1 MTDAPYSVLND
12 DGSANVERMPN
23 IPREDLLKLYR
34 AMVKTRAFDQR
45 MITLQRQGRL
55 GFYLGSTGEE
65 AATVGSSYALRDTD
79 WMLPCYREQGAY
91 IWRGVTLQ
99 EMANQC
105 YGNGLDYT
113 KGRQMPVHYSFR
125 HKNIVSISS
134 PLATQIPQAVGAA
147 YAAKIRKEDT
157 VFITYFGEG
166 ATSEGDFHVALNFA
180 GVWKTPVI
188 FFCRNNGWA
197 ISTPRELQT
206 ASETFAQK
214 ANAYGMEGVLV
225 DGNDIFAVIEVTR
238 RAAEKA
244 RNGGGA
250 TLIEAVTYR
259 IGAHSTSDDPSGY
272 RDEADVR
279 EWEKKDPIERFR
291 RYLSKAGLW
300 TQSFEDKLQEELK
313 AEILAAV
320 EAAENTAPP
329 APETIFEDVFSEN
342 PWHLEE
348 QREEL
353 LTHLE
358 GLKNAS
364 AGGSNGKEKH

>member
-1 MTDAPYSVLND
+1 
-12 DGSANVERMPN
+12 
-23 IPREDLLKLYR
+23 
-34 AMVKTRAFDQR
+34 
-45 MITLQRQGRL
+45 
-55 GFYLGSTGEE
+55 
-65 AATVGSSYALRDTD
+65 
-79 WMLPCYREQGAY
+79 
-91 IWRGVTLQ
+91 
-99 EMANQC
+99 
-105 YGNGLDYT
+105 
-113 KGRQMPVHYSFR
+113 
-125 HKNIVSISS
+125 
-134 PLATQIPQAVGAA
+134 VGAA
-147 YAAKIRKEDT
+147 YAAKLRKEDT

-180 GVWKTPVI
+180 GVWKTPVV

-214 ANAYGMEGVLV
+214 ADAYGFEGVLV
-225 DGNDIFAVIEVTR
+225 DGNDIFAVIEATR

-244 RNGGGA
+244 RNGGGP

-259 IGAHSTSDDPSGY
+259 IGAHSTSDDPTGY
-272 RDEADVR
+272 RDEAEVK

-300 TQSFEDKLQEELK
+300 SQSFEDKLQEELK

-320 EAAENTAPP
+320 EAAENTPAPS
-329 APETIFEDVFSEN
+329 PETIFEDVFSEN

-348 QREEL
+348 QRHEL

-358 GLKNAS
+358 GLKNA
-364 AGGSNGKEKH
+364 GGSNGGASGSSGKENH

>member
-1 MTDAPYSVLND
+1 MTNEPFSVLNE
-12 DGSANVERMPN
+12 DGSVIAERMPN

-45 MITLQRQGRL
+45 MITLQRQGRI

-65 AATVGSSYALRDTD
+65 AATVGSSYALRETD
-79 WMLPCYREQGAY
+79 WMFPCYREQGAY
-91 IWRGVTLQ
+91 IWRGITLL

-105 YGNGLDYT
+105 YGNGNDYT

-134 PLATQIPQAVGAA
+134 PLATQIPQTVGAA
-147 YAAKIRKEDT
+147 YAAKLRKEDT
-157 VFITYFGEG
+157 VFLTYFGEG
-166 ATSEGDFHVALNFA
+166 ASSEGDFHVGMNFA
-180 GVWKTPVI
+180 GVWNVPVI
-188 FFCRNNGWA
+188 FFLRNNGWA

-214 ANAYGMEGVLV
+214 ADAYGFEGVLV
-225 DGNDIFAVIEVTR
+225 DGNDIFAVIEATR

-244 RNGGGA
+244 RNGGGP
-250 TLIEAVTYR
+250 TLIEALTYR
-259 IGAHSTSDDPSGY
+259 VGAHSTSDDPTGY
-272 RDEADVR
+272 RDEAEVK

-291 RYLSKAGLW
+291 RYLSKIGLW
-300 TQSFEDKLQEELK
+300 SQSYEDKLQEELK
-313 AEILAAV
+313 AEIQAAV
-320 EAAENTAPP
+320 ETAENTPDP

-358 GLKNAS
+358 GLKNA
-364 AGGSNGKEKH
+364 KEKQ